1 MDSALSIYVS
11 STYRD
16 LTEYRQAVAAVIRR
30 LGHRAVAMEDYGA
43 TDLRPLAKCLQDV
56 AGCDLFVGLLGLRYG
71 YVPDDAE
78 AQGRSITEMEYRE
91 ACARG
96 VPVLMFLLGES
107 AAPEGCEEPQRSLR
121 DELCRDRVVDF
132 FSSPEEA
139 AVKVSTAIAGHMHA
153 RMTDELERIY
163 REAQEA
169 TAEQERQ
176 QQAEMER
183 LRKEQE
189 EVDRRR
195 RAEQTELVAGPIPS
209 GIVQHFRD
217 RVNQLGQL
225 YEALSD
231 ERLHLVIVCGRGGMG
246 KTALITKLVR
256 EIYDVIA
263 EATYPPAADRIV
275 YLTLRQAEYRSP
287 DKIVDL
293 ICRTLPLEEAEQLRQ
308 KWQSNLS
315 LTEKLEFLFHRA
327 LTNQRYLIVL
337 DNFEDVLD
345 EDNTVLDEFA
355 ELRTFIERA
364 VEFDHRAIIMATS
377 RRSVMLS
384 SELEGRAGER
394 KDEVSLDVGL
404 PEDEAVALL
413 RELDRD
419 GRAGT
424 ADATDEVLRRL
435 ARQCH
440 GIPRTIEVLVGWLKQ
455 HPTWDLERLL
465 DDEQALNDIVSNPA
479 RELYASLTA
488 PEQLILQVLAVYG
501 RPVPLAAIR
510 QMLPGLPVDGLLDG
524 LVRNYVV
531 TYDRRKFSLHPL
543 DQHYAYERIPAA
555 SEYSRESLHR
565 AAAEFWQQVRKPTS
579 EWQDIDDLEPQLEEF
594 HHLASAG
601 LYDQAAE
608 ILGDIDFDYL
618 WQWGYGSQM
627 LKLRQELAGRLTD
640 PHLMITNLGSMG
652 RAYWTV
658 GALRDSVACFREG
671 MALARDESEW
681 GNMLIYA
688 NNAAELHLWL
698 GEFDEAA
705 RLIEATLP
713 LAERVHHL
721 YSQELLCS
729 AAAMLNLL
737 RHDHETAVA
746 FADRAVAIPEA
757 SSRPYN
763 VAYDLSVAARC
774 HLHLGQS
781 AEASACCERAL
792 RHEAQVPQNR
802 TWCYVGIAR
811 LQQGQGEAA
820 EDAFSRGVEAGRAL
834 LDRTPSAWEA
844 MYYLAFCLLGLGRTA
859 EATDLLAEAIR
870 ACDGRGVLMDALDHV
885 ALMASLPEPPPAL
898 DEAATLLQAALDMPD
913 RE

>member
-16 LTEYRQAVAAVIRR
+16 LTEYRQAVLAVIRR

-43 TDLRPLAKCLQDV
+43 TDLRPLAKCRQDV

-91 ACARG
+91 ARARG
-96 VPVLMFLLGES
+96 VPVLMFLLGEN

-132 FSSPEEA
+132 FATPQEA
-139 AVKVSTAIAGHMHA
+139 AVKVSTAIADHM
-153 RMTDELERIY
+153 RSKMSEELERIY

-189 EVDRRR
+189 EADRRR

-217 RVNQLGQL
+217 RVDQLGQL

-327 LTNQRYLIVL
+327 LANQRYLIVL

-404 PEDEAVALL
+404 PEDEAAALL

-424 ADATDEVLRRL
+424 ADAADEVLRRL

-440 GIPRTIEVLVGWLKQ
+440 GIPRTIEVLIGWLKQ

-510 QMLPGLPVDGLLDG
+510 QMLPGLPVDALLDG

-555 SEYSRESLHR
+555 GEYSRESLHR
-565 AAAEFWQQVRKPTS
+565 AAAEFWQQVRKPDA
-579 EWQDIDDLEPQLEEF
+579 EWQTIDDLEPQLEEF
-594 HHLASAG
+594 RHLTRAG
-601 LYDQAAE
+601 LFEQAAV
-608 ILGDIDFDYL
+608 ILDHIDFDYL
-618 WQWGYGSQM
+618 WQWGFGEQM
-627 LKLRQELAGRLTD
+627 LRLREELAGHLTD
-640 PHLMITNLGSMG
+640 PELLTSNLGSIG
-652 RAYWTV
+652 RAYYTV
-658 GALRDSVACFREG
+658 GRLRDAFDCFRKA
-671 MALARDESEW
+671 MVRAQESLDWEK
-681 GNMLIYA
+681 LIVYA
-688 NNAAELHLWL
+688 NNATEVHCCL
-698 GEFDEAA
+698 GELDEAA
-705 RLIEATLP
+705 LLLDAYLP
-713 LAERVHHL
+713 MAERLGYRYGEGV
-721 YSQELLCS
+721 LCNV
-729 AAAMLNLL
+729 AAVLNLR
-737 RHDHETAVA
+737 RHDYGAALA
-746 FADRAVAIPEA
+746 FAQRAIAIPQEHL
-757 SSRPYN
+757 RPYN
-763 VAYDLSVAARC
+763 IVSTLADAGRC
-774 HLHLGQS
+774 QLHLGLT
-781 AEASACCERAL
+781 AEAIACCRSAL

-802 TWCYVGIAR
+802 TWCYIGIAR

-834 LDRTPSAWEA
+834 LDRTPSDWEA

-859 EATDLLAEAIR
+859 EATDLLAEAIH
-870 ACDGRGVLMDALDHV
+870 ACDGRGVLMDAFDHV

-898 DEAATLLQAALDMPD
+898 DQAATLLQAALDMPD